1 MVKMFKS
8 LALLACVTFA
18 LLGCTS
24 QQTSDA
30 IDIGVS
36 GMITNNAIEQAQAD
50 LGSYS
55 ENQETLRDLDRLQE
69 DLINTITKGEGVLD
83 IPEYYTRALQIY
95 VVLAD
100 EVDRRQ
106 DELTPDQLMQLKLL
120 NFKVLDLDRK
130 VNAFMEQEDN
140 RDYFLIAGNV
150 YDVVNSTKSI
160 LLLMGLL

>member
-1 MVKMFKS
+1 MVKMMKQ
-8 LALLACVTFA
+8 LALLVCVTFA

-24 QQTSDA
+24 QQTNDA

-36 GMITNNAIEQAQAD
+36 GMITNNAIEQAQAE

-55 ENQETLRDLDRLQE
+55 ENQETLQDLDRLQE
-69 DLINTITKGEGVLD
+69 DILNTVTKGEGLLD
-83 IPEYYTRALQIY
+83 IPDYYARALKIY

-100 EVDRRQ
+100 EVERRQ
-106 DELTPDQLMQLKLL
+106 DELTPDQMMQLKLL

-140 RDYFLIAGNV
+140 RDYFLIASNV
-150 YDVVNSTKSI
+150 YDVVKSTKAI
-160 LLLMGLL
+160 LLLMGLV